1 MFYFGGFPT
10 YNLNGVP
17 APTTP
22 PSFNKKDFAIY
33 IPKLAWVLK
42 EHSLKDTLAL
52 AIKKSQERLNY
63 AVLQSDYDEALCLAV
78 AHFLVQT
85 LPTFAQSTDN
95 ASEVGG
101 VMTSRTIG
109 SLNFNYDI
117 EYTMPMGAKDGSWGY
132 WLSTGYGRRLVNLV
146 MNRGFV
152 GLIVT

>member
-1 MFYFGGFPT
+1 MYYFGNYPI
-10 YNLNGVP
+10 YNLNGIP

-22 PSFNKKDFAIY
+22 PPFSKKDFAIY

-63 AVLQSDYDEALCLAV
+63 NLFQTDYDEALSLAV

-85 LPTFAQSTDN
+85 LPQFAQSTDN
-95 ASEVGG
+95 AAEVGG
-101 VMTSRTIG
+101 VMTNRTVG
-109 SLNFNYDI
+109 SLTFNYDI
-117 EYTMPMGAKDGSWGY
+117 DYTMPAGAKDGSWGY
-132 WLSTGYGRRLVNLV
+132 WLTTGYGRRLVNLALNKGV
-146 MNRGFV
+146 V